1 MILSMSM
8 LLKYSLCMPDEA
20 KAIDQAVENV
30 IERGV
35 KTGDIGGSN
44 STVEVGDA
52 VAEELGKILRARS

>member
-1 MILSMSM
+1 MSM